1 MLTSVCVTS
10 TASWAA
16 SSSLCSFPRQ
26 TMGAA
31 SALLDADSG
40 LCGPGLYGGD
50 FDVACMVEPTKMVEL
65 TNKNGG
71 VNQPWWWFKQTLVT
85 PPAGIS
91 GIWEDVLRRW
101 HGMMVFSLLWFSL
114 AKTHGCVLRTA
125 DDRDDGI
132 SQIWDDGISQIW
144 GSEIIRFLLSPRFFV
159 WIRTCAG
166 KIM

>member
-65 TNKNGG
+65 TSHDGGSNKHWWPHQQELAEYEKMSLEGG
-71 VNQPWWWFKQTLVT
+71 TEWWFFRCFDFHWRKLMAASWGQQMTGMTAYHRFGMTAYHRFGDLKLFDFYCH
-85 PPAGIS
+85 PP
-91 GIWEDVLRRW
+91 
-101 HGMMVFSLLWFSL
+101 
-114 AKTHGCVLRTA
+114 
-125 DDRDDGI
+125 
-132 SQIWDDGISQIW
+132 
-144 GSEIIRFLLSPRFFV
+144 FFCLNQNLC
-159 WIRTCAG
+159 W
-166 KIM
+166 